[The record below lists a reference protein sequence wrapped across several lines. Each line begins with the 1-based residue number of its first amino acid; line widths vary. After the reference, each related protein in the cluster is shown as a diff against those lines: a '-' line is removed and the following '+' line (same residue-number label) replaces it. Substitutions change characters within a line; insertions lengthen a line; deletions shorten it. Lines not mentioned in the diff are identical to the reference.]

1 MKFRSLFIALAMGCS
16 LSASAQYNP
25 WVIGLHTS
33 STSLYTGT
41 VLGLGEV
48 FVNNLIANQ
57 MDGVT
62 YYHFNVY
69 NYHDLK
75 MESDLGDV
83 RVKRNTFYGLTAFDL
98 FNDFEVGLKFG
109 WHELTSPIGAYV
121 YATYGMNQYK
131 IQLPGDSDFERHEL
145 QNLRFGAELEL
156 TPLVGNLPDG
166 GVSPVISVKTSYIK
180 NFKYSGPEGFC
191 LDDFNNGFRSTFAA
205 GVTYGDDGCYS
216 AMLFVDVVHYNILK
230 DLRTRDLN
238 IGLRLGVK
246 LFDD

>member
-1 MKFRSLFIALAMGCS
+1 MGCS

-33 STSLYTGT
+33 STSLYTNT
-41 VLGLGEV
+41 VLSLGEV
-48 FVNNLIANQ
+48 FVNNLIANK

-62 YYHFNVY
+62 SYHFTVY

-75 MESDLGDV
+75 MESPDGDV

-109 WHELTSPIGAYV
+109 WHELTSPFGAYL

-131 IQLPGDSDFERHEL
+131 IELPEDTGYKRHEL
-145 QNLRFGAELEL
+145 QNIRIGAEFEL
-156 TPLVGNLPDG
+156 TPLVDNLPDG
-166 GVSPVISVKTSYIK
+166 GVSPILSVKTSYIK
-180 NFKYSGPEGFC
+180 NFKYTGPEGFD
-191 LDDFNNGFRSTFAA
+191 LDMVNNGFRSTFAA
-205 GVTYGDDGCYS
+205 GVTYGEDGCYA
-216 AMLFVDVVHYNILK
+216 AMLFFDIVHYNIFK
-230 DLRTRDLN
+230 NLRTRDMN

>member
-1 MKFRSLFIALAMGCS
+1 MGVRRLFLTVVLGCS

-25 WVIGLHTS
+25 WVIGLHAS
-33 STSLYTGT
+33 STSLYTNT
-41 VLGLGEV
+41 VLSLGEV
-48 FVNNLIANQ
+48 FVNNLIASK

-62 YYHFNVY
+62 SYHFTVY

-75 MESDLGDV
+75 MEGDQGDI

-109 WHELTSPIGAYV
+109 WHELTSPFGAYL

-131 IQLPGDSDFERHEL
+131 IELPEDTGYKRHEL
-145 QNLRFGAELEL
+145 QNIRIGAEFEL
-156 TPLVGNLPDG
+156 TPLVDNLPDG
-166 GVSPVISVKTSYIK
+166 GVSPIISVKTSYIK
-180 NFKYSGPEGFC
+180 NFKYTGPEGFD
-191 LDDFNNGFRSTFAA
+191 LDMVNNGFRSTFAA
-205 GVTYGDDGCYS
+205 GVTYGEDGCYA
-216 AMLFVDVVHYNILK
+216 AMLYLDITHYNIFKNLH
-230 DLRTRDLN
+230 TRDMN

>member
-1 MKFRSLFIALAMGCS
+1 MGVRRLLLIVVLGCS

-25 WVIGLHTS
+25 WVVGLHTS
-33 STSLYTGT
+33 STSLYTNT
-41 VLGLGEV
+41 VLSLGEV
-48 FVNNLIANQ
+48 FVNNLIANK

-62 YYHFNVY
+62 SYHFTVY

-75 MESDLGDV
+75 MESPEGDI

-109 WHELTSPIGAYV
+109 WHEITSPIGAYL

-131 IQLPGDSDFERHEL
+131 IQFPDDTGYQRHEL
-145 QNLRFGAELEL
+145 QNIRIGAELEL

-166 GVSPVISVKTSYIK
+166 GVSPILSVKTSYIK
-180 NFKYSGPEGFC
+180 NFKYTGPEGFD
-191 LDDFNNGFRSTFAA
+191 LDMVNSGFRSTFAA
-205 GVTYGDDGCYS
+205 GVTYGEDGCYA
-216 AMLFVDVVHYNILK
+216 AMLFLDITHYDIFKN
-230 DLRTRDLN
+230 LRTRDMN

>member
-1 MKFRSLFIALAMGCS
+1 MGCS

-33 STSLYTGT
+33 STSLYTNT
-41 VLGLGEV
+41 VLSLGEV
-48 FVNNLIANQ
+48 FVNNLIANK

-62 YYHFNVY
+62 SYHFTVY

-75 MESDLGDV
+75 MESPEGDV

-109 WHELTSPIGAYV
+109 WHELTSPFGAYL

-131 IQLPGDSDFERHEL
+131 IELPEDTGYKRHEL
-145 QNLRFGAELEL
+145 QNIRIGAEFEL
-156 TPLVGNLPDG
+156 TPLVDNLPDG
-166 GVSPVISVKTSYIK
+166 GVSPILSVKTSYIK
-180 NFKYSGPEGFC
+180 NFKYTGPEGFD
-191 LDDFNNGFRSTFAA
+191 LDMVNNGFRSTFAA
-205 GVTYGDDGCYS
+205 GVTYGEDGCYA
-216 AMLFVDVVHYNILK
+216 AMLYLDITHYNIFK
-230 DLRTRDLN
+230 NLRTRDMN

>member
-1 MKFRSLFIALAMGCS
+1 MGVRRLLLTVVLGCS

-25 WVIGLHTS
+25 WVIGLHAS
-33 STSLYTGT
+33 STSLYTNT
-41 VLGLGEV
+41 VLSLGEV
-48 FVNNLIANQ
+48 FVNNLIASK

-62 YYHFNVY
+62 SYHFMVY

-75 MESDLGDV
+75 MEGDQGDI

-109 WHELTSPIGAYV
+109 WHELTSPFGAYL

-131 IQLPGDSDFERHEL
+131 IELPEDTGYKRHEL
-145 QNLRFGAELEL
+145 QNIRIGAEFEL
-156 TPLVGNLPDG
+156 TPLVDNLPDG
-166 GVSPVISVKTSYIK
+166 GVSPIISVKTSYIK
-180 NFKYSGPEGFC
+180 NFKYTGPEGFD
-191 LDDFNNGFRSTFAA
+191 LDMVNNGFRSTFAA
-205 GVTYGDDGCYS
+205 GVTYGEDGCYA
-216 AMLFVDVVHYNILK
+216 AMLYLDITHYNIFKNLH
-230 DLRTRDLN
+230 TRDMN

>member
-1 MKFRSLFIALAMGCS
+1 MGVRRLLLTVVLGCS

-25 WVIGLHTS
+25 WVIGLHAS
-33 STSLYTGT
+33 STSLYTNT
-41 VLGLGEV
+41 VLSLGEV
-48 FVNNLIANQ
+48 FVNNLIASK

-62 YYHFNVY
+62 SYHFMVY

-75 MESDLGDV
+75 MEGDQGDI

-109 WHELTSPIGAYV
+109 WHELTSPFGAYL

-131 IQLPGDSDFERHEL
+131 IEFPEDTGYKRHEL
-145 QNLRFGAELEL
+145 QNIRIGAEFEL
-156 TPLVGNLPDG
+156 TPLVDNLPDG
-166 GVSPVISVKTSYIK
+166 GVSPIISVKTSYIK
-180 NFKYSGPEGFC
+180 NFKYTGPEGFD
-191 LDDFNNGFRSTFAA
+191 LDMVNNGFRSTFAA
-205 GVTYGDDGCYS
+205 GVTYGEDGCYA
-216 AMLFVDVVHYNILK
+216 AMLYLDITHYNIFKNLH
-230 DLRTRDLN
+230 TRDMN

>member
-1 MKFRSLFIALAMGCS
+1 MGCS

-25 WVIGLHTS
+25 WVIGLHAS
-33 STSLYTGT
+33 STSLYTNT
-41 VLGLGEV
+41 VLSLGEV
-48 FVNNLIANQ
+48 FVNNLIANK

-62 YYHFNVY
+62 SYHFTVY

-75 MESDLGDV
+75 MESPEGDV

-109 WHELTSPIGAYV
+109 WHELTSPFGAYL

-131 IQLPGDSDFERHEL
+131 IELPEDTGYKRHEL
-145 QNLRFGAELEL
+145 QNIRIGAEFEL
-156 TPLVGNLPDG
+156 TPLVDNLPDG
-166 GVSPVISVKTSYIK
+166 GVSPILSVKTSYIK
-180 NFKYSGPEGFC
+180 NFKYTGPEGFD
-191 LDDFNNGFRSTFAA
+191 LDMVNNGFRSTFAA
-205 GVTYGDDGCYS
+205 GVTYGEDGCYA
-216 AMLFVDVVHYNILK
+216 AMLYLDITHYNIFK
-230 DLRTRDLN
+230 NLRTRDMN

>member
-1 MKFRSLFIALAMGCS
+1 MGVRRLLLTVVLGCS

-25 WVIGLHTS
+25 WVIGLHAS
-33 STSLYTGT
+33 STSLYTNT
-41 VLGLGEV
+41 VLSLGEV
-48 FVNNLIANQ
+48 FVNNLIASK

-62 YYHFNVY
+62 SYHFMVY

-75 MESDLGDV
+75 MEGDQGDI

-109 WHELTSPIGAYV
+109 WHELTSPFGAYL

-131 IQLPGDSDFERHEL
+131 IEFPEDTGYKRHEL
-145 QNLRFGAELEL
+145 QNIRIGAEFEL
-156 TPLVGNLPDG
+156 TPLVDNLP
-166 GVSPVISVKTSYIK
+166 
-180 NFKYSGPEGFC
+180 GFD
-191 LDDFNNGFRSTFAA
+191 LDMVNNGFRSTFAA
-205 GVTYGDDGCYS
+205 GVTYGEDGCYA
-216 AMLFVDVVHYNILK
+216 AMLYLDIVHYNIFKNLH
-230 DLRTRDLN
+230 TRDMN

>member
-1 MKFRSLFIALAMGCS
+1 MGVRRLLLIVVLGCS

-25 WVIGLHTS
+25 WVIGLHAS
-33 STSLYTGT
+33 STSLYTNT
-41 VLGLGEV
+41 VLSLGEV
-48 FVNNLIANQ
+48 FVNNLIASK

-62 YYHFNVY
+62 SYHFMVY

-75 MESDLGDV
+75 MEGDQGDI

-109 WHELTSPIGAYV
+109 WHELTSPFGAYL

-131 IQLPGDSDFERHEL
+131 IELPEDTGYKRHEL
-145 QNLRFGAELEL
+145 QNIRIGAEFEL
-156 TPLVGNLPDG
+156 TPLVDNLPDG
-166 GVSPVISVKTSYIK
+166 GVSPIISVKTSYIK
-180 NFKYSGPEGFC
+180 NFKYTGPEGFD
-191 LDDFNNGFRSTFAA
+191 LDMVNNGFRSTFAA
-205 GVTYGDDGCYS
+205 GVTYGEDGCYA
-216 AMLFVDVVHYNILK
+216 AMLYLDITHYNIFKNLH
-230 DLRTRDLN
+230 TRDMN